1 MLLKLELQN
10 DIFLRVP
17 KFGVVFFTCTR
28 TMNAM
33 NVEGDDGTL
42 IRPSAPPPPK
52 RWCWCIPRL
61 EYDYN
66 DTAWYRKQSLYILGL
81 FMVLVQVMLGLISD
95 HLEEAKDDLSNIK
108 AVLGS
113 PPPNY
118 EYLME
123 SIPPTAT
130 AKALDALTVINT
142 KALEGWVVDQF
153 LSPGIIACTE
163 ASSSHNLCPAI
174 LFKKPL

>member
-1 MLLKLELQN
+1 MN
-10 DIFLRVP
+10 
-17 KFGVVFFTCTR
+17 
-28 TMNAM
+28 TMNI
-33 NVEGDDGTL
+33 ESDDGTL
-42 IRPSAPPPPK
+42 RRPSAPPPPK
-52 RWCWCIPRL
+52 RWCWCFP
-61 EYDYN
+61 EKDWN
-66 DTAWYRKQSLYILGL
+66 DTAWYRRVSFQL
-81 FMVLVQVMLGLISD
+81 FAIFMSLVQVLLDTISGY
-95 HLEEAKDDLSNIK
+95 LEEAKDDLNNLN

-130 AKALDALTVINT
+130 AAALDSLKVINT

>member
-1 MLLKLELQN
+1 
-10 DIFLRVP
+10 
-17 KFGVVFFTCTR
+17 
-28 TMNAM
+28 MNI
-33 NVEGDDGTL
+33 ESDDGTL
-42 IRPSAPPPPK
+42 MRPSAPQPHK
-52 RWCWCIPRL
+52 RWCCWCFPERSICCWYFP
-61 EYDYN
+61 EWDYN
-66 DTAWYRKQSLYILGL
+66 DTAWYRRITLQFFGL
-81 FMVLVQVMLGLISD
+81 FSFFMF
-95 HLEEAKDDLSNIK
+95 LSALNPHTSGTSS
-108 AVLGS
+108 VLGS

-130 AKALDALTVINT
+130 ATALDSLKVINT

-174 LFKKPL
+174 LFKRPL

>member
-1 MLLKLELQN
+1 
-10 DIFLRVP
+10 
-17 KFGVVFFTCTR
+17 
-28 TMNAM
+28 M
-33 NVEGDDGTL
+33 NVESDGTL
-42 IRPSAPPPPK
+42 MRPSAPPPPK
-52 RWCWCIPRL
+52 RYWCWCIPRW
-61 EYDYN
+61 EPDYN
-66 DTAWYRKQSLYILGL
+66 DTAWYRQQSLSILGL
-81 FMVLVQVMLGLISD
+81 FMVLVQVMLGTISAY
-95 HLEEAKDDLSNIK
+95 LEEAKDDLSNIK

-130 AKALDALTVINT
+130 AKALDALKVMNT

-153 LSPGIIACTE
+153 LSPGIITCTE
-163 ASSSHNLCPAI
+163 ALGGTGDCPAI

>member
-1 MLLKLELQN
+1 
-10 DIFLRVP
+10 
-17 KFGVVFFTCTR
+17 
-28 TMNAM
+28 MNAM
-33 NVEGDDGTL
+33 NVESDDGTL
-42 IRPSAPPPPK
+42 MRPTAPPPPK
-52 RWCWCIPRL
+52 RWCCYFPVCFPDRDW
-61 EYDYN
+61 N
-66 DTAWYRKQSLYILGL
+66 DTAWYRRISLQSFGA
-81 FMVLVQVMLGLISD
+81 FMLLVQVLLSTIAGY
-95 HLEEAKDDLSNIK
+95 LEEAKDDLNNLN

-130 AKALDALTVINT
+130 ATALDSLKVINT

-174 LFKKPL
+174 LFKRPL

>member
-1 MLLKLELQN
+1 
-10 DIFLRVP
+10 
-17 KFGVVFFTCTR
+17 
-28 TMNAM
+28 MNI
-33 NVEGDDGTL
+33 ESDDGTL
-42 IRPSAPPPPK
+42 MRPSAPQPHK
-52 RWCWCIPRL
+52 RWCCWCIPRW
-61 EYDYN
+61 ENDYN
-66 DTAWYRKQSLYILGL
+66 DTAWYRRVSLQTSGI
-81 FMVLVQVMLGLISD
+81 FMLLVQVLLGTISGY
-95 HLEEAKDDLSNIK
+95 LEEAKDDLNNIK

-130 AKALDALTVINT
+130 ATALDSLKVINT

-163 ASSSHNLCPAI
+163 SNTLDTKLCPAI

>member
-1 MLLKLELQN
+1 
-10 DIFLRVP
+10 
-17 KFGVVFFTCTR
+17 
-28 TMNAM
+28 MNAM
-33 NVEGDDGTL
+33 NVESDDGTL
-42 IRPSAPPPPK
+42 RRPSAPPPPK
-52 RWCWCIPRL
+52 RWCWCFPRL

-66 DTAWYRKQSLYILGL
+66 DTAWYRKQALTYFS
-81 FMVLVQVMLGLISD
+81 FWMFLVQVMLGVISR
-95 HLEEAKDDLSNIK
+95 HLEEAKDDLNNLN

-130 AKALDALTVINT
+130 ATALDSLKVINT

>member
-1 MLLKLELQN
+1 
-10 DIFLRVP
+10 
-17 KFGVVFFTCTR
+17 
-28 TMNAM
+28 MNAM
-33 NVEGDDGTL
+33 NVESDGTL
-42 IRPSAPPPPK
+42 MRPSAPPPPK
-52 RWCWCIPRL
+52 RWCCWCIPRW
-61 EYDYN
+61 EPDYN
-66 DTAWYRKQSLYILGL
+66 DTAWYRQQSLSILGL
-81 FMVLVQVMLGLISD
+81 FMVLVQVMLGTISAY
-95 HLEEAKDDLSNIK
+95 LEEAKDDLSNIK

-130 AKALDALTVINT
+130 AKALDALKVMNT

-153 LSPGIIACTE
+153 LSPGIITCPE
-163 ASSSHNLCPAI
+163 ALGGTGDCPAI

>member
-1 MLLKLELQN
+1 ML
-10 DIFLRVP
+10 
-17 KFGVVFFTCTR
+17 
-28 TMNAM
+28 
-33 NVEGDDGTL
+33 
-42 IRPSAPPPPK
+42 
-52 RWCWCIPRL
+52 
-61 EYDYN
+61 
-66 DTAWYRKQSLYILGL
+66 
-81 FMVLVQVMLGLISD
+81 LVQVLLSTIAGY
-95 HLEEAKDDLSNIK
+95 LEEAKDDLNNLN

-130 AKALDALTVINT
+130 ATALDSLKVINT

-174 LFKKPL
+174 LFKRHLYPVGY

>member
-1 MLLKLELQN
+1 M
-10 DIFLRVP
+10 FMAC
-17 KFGVVFFTCTR
+17 VFSYMTT
-28 TMNAM
+28 
-33 NVEGDDGTL
+33 
-42 IRPSAPPPPK
+42 ISA
-52 RWCWCIPRL
+52 
-61 EYDYN
+61 Y
-66 DTAWYRKQSLYILGL
+66 LG
-81 FMVLVQVMLGLISD
+81 
-95 HLEEAKDDLSNIK
+95 EAKDDLNNLN

-130 AKALDALTVINT
+130 ATALDSLKVINT

-163 ASSSHNLCPAI
+163 ANTLDPKLCPAI
-174 LFKKPL
+174 LFKRPL

>member
-1 MLLKLELQN
+1 
-10 DIFLRVP
+10 
-17 KFGVVFFTCTR
+17 
-28 TMNAM
+28 MNAM
-33 NVEGDDGTL
+33 NVESDDGTL
-42 IRPSAPPPPK
+42 MRPTAPPPPK
-52 RWCWCIPRL
+52 RWCCYFPVCFPDRDW
-61 EYDYN
+61 N
-66 DTAWYRKQSLYILGL
+66 DTAWYRKYSGQMLLAFWICVQATLGT
-81 FMVLVQVMLGLISD
+81 MSGY
-95 HLEEAKDDLSNIK
+95 LEEAKDDLNNLN

-130 AKALDALTVINT
+130 ATALDSLKVINT

-174 LFKKPL
+174 LFKRPL

>member
-1 MLLKLELQN
+1 
-10 DIFLRVP
+10 
-17 KFGVVFFTCTR
+17 
-28 TMNAM
+28 MNTM
-33 NVEGDDGTL
+33 NVESDGTL
-42 IRPSAPPPPK
+42 MRPSAPPPPK
-52 RWCWCIPRL
+52 RYWCWCIPRW
-61 EYDYN
+61 EPDYN
-66 DTAWYRKQSLYILGL
+66 DTAWYRQQSLSILGL
-81 FMVLVQVMLGLISD
+81 FMVLVQVMLGTISAY
-95 HLEEAKDDLSNIK
+95 LEEAKDDLSNIK

-130 AKALDALTVINT
+130 AKALDALKVMNT

-153 LSPGIIACTE
+153 LSPGIITCTE
-163 ASSSHNLCPAI
+163 ALGGTGDCPAI

>member
-1 MLLKLELQN
+1 
-10 DIFLRVP
+10 
-17 KFGVVFFTCTR
+17 
-28 TMNAM
+28 MNIE
-33 NVEGDDGTL
+33 NDDGTL
-42 IRPSAPPPPK
+42 RRPSAPPPPK
-52 RWCWCIPRL
+52 RWCWCFPSCFP
-61 EYDYN
+61 EYDWN
-66 DTAWYRKQSLYILGL
+66 DTARYRRLSIQSFGI
-81 FMVLVQVMLGLISD
+81 FMLLVQVFLGTISGY
-95 HLEEAKDDLSNIK
+95 LEEAKDDLNNLN

-113 PPPNY
+113 PQPNY

-130 AKALDALTVINT
+130 ATALDSLKVINT

>member
-1 MLLKLELQN
+1 MFGENFTSTAVLDTRVLL
-10 DIFLRVP
+10 
-17 KFGVVFFTCTR
+17 
-28 TMNAM
+28 
-33 NVEGDDGTL
+33 GT
-42 IRPSAPPPPK
+42 
-52 RWCWCIPRL
+52 
-61 EYDYN
+61 
-66 DTAWYRKQSLYILGL
+66 
-81 FMVLVQVMLGLISD
+81 ISGYM
-95 HLEEAKDDLSNIK
+95 EEAKDDLNNLK
-108 AVLGS
+108 AVMGS

-130 AKALDALTVINT
+130 ATALDSLKVINT

>member
-1 MLLKLELQN
+1 MN
-10 DIFLRVP
+10 
-17 KFGVVFFTCTR
+17 
-28 TMNAM
+28 TMNI
-33 NVEGDDGTL
+33 ESDDGTL
-42 IRPSAPPPPK
+42 MRPSAPKPFK
-52 RWCWCIPRL
+52 RWCCWCFPERSICCPYFP
-61 EYDYN
+61 EWDYD
-66 DTAWYRKQSLYILGL
+66 DTAWYRRKTLQYFGL
-81 FMVLVQVMLGLISD
+81 FTFLMFLYG
-95 HLEEAKDDLSNIK
+95 HLLLLAATHAQDDLSNIK

-130 AKALDALTVINT
+130 ATALDSLKVINT

-163 ASSSHNLCPAI
+163 ANTLDPKLCPAI